1 MPAGAVELDYPHVKA
16 GHCGSGS
23 YRDLLEFHGLSW
35 GEAPLSEGAC
45 FGLGGGLGFAYVEIP
60 EMSTPIYMVG
70 RTAGLETDICTHL
83 GIGLDMRQTDDP
95 DEGWAWLRSE
105 LDAGRPTMI
114 WADIGELEYL
124 RVRLRMTMHDIV
136 VCGYDLDAGVALVA
150 DNDREEI
157 QRCSLD
163 SLARARNSQ
172 SFPAP
177 NRHATWVMRF
187 PDALPAPTATVRRA
201 VELAVA
207 NMRGGGDSLV
217 PGAEWPMGL
226 AGVEAFAASYPEW
239 PERFEGKLEGAL
251 RGLRAFIVKAG
262 TGGALFRSLHAEF
275 LHDAS
280 ALLGGDAGLARAA
293 SLYDE
298 LAGRWAGLG
307 ALVASGEAAAHASG
321 LELIE
326 PIVALEREGL
336 EAMEGWL
343 AAG

>member
-1 MPAGAVELDYPHVKA
+1 MSAGAVTIDYPHAKA

-35 GEAPLSEGAC
+35 GPEPLSEGAC

-60 EMSTPIYMVG
+60 AMSTPIYMVG
-70 RTAGLETDICTHL
+70 RTAGLETDVCTHL
-83 GIGLDMRQTDDP
+83 GIDLDMRQTDDP
-95 DEGWAWLRSE
+95 DEGWAWLRAE
-105 LDAGRPTMI
+105 LDAGLPTMV

-136 VCGYDLDAGVALVA
+136 VCGYDEAEGFALIA

-157 QRCSLD
+157 QRCSLK

-187 PDALPAPTATVRRA
+187 PDDLPEPAAAIRPAIGVS
-201 VELAVA
+201 VA
-207 NMRGGGDSLV
+207 NMRAGGAGLLSDSH
-217 PGAEWPMGL
+217 APMGL
-226 AGVEAFAASYPEW
+226 TGVEAFAASYPAW
-239 PERFEGKLEGAL
+239 PETFGDKLEGAL
-251 RGLRAFIVKAG
+251 RGLRAFVVKAG

-280 ALLGGDAGLARAA
+280 ALLGGDTQLARGAA
-293 SLYDE
+293 IYDE
-298 LAGRWAGLG
+298 LAERWAALG
-307 ALVASGEAAAHASG
+307 ALVQSGDPATHARG
-321 LELIE
+321 AEHIE
-326 PIVALEREGL
+326 PILALERQGL
-336 EAMEGWL
+336 ESMERWL
-343 AAG
+343 AD